1 MITQRDFMQH
11 NFLLKQKIGLRLSR
25 TGLLSK
31 ILAIQAFTRETLEI
45 TPEQFN
51 VLNTL
56 KENNGIYLRQLA
68 SITLKDRPNITRI
81 VSILEKKGFLTSAK
95 DKEKRMVKKLYIT
108 KKGIEM
114 CNIAIPTILK
124 AWNEIVSELQDEEIK
139 NFLITLEKIETKLLD
154 RVVMQN

>member
-1 MITQRDFMQH
+1 
-11 NFLLKQKIGLRLSR
+11 
-25 TGLLSK
+25 
-31 ILAIQAFTRETLEI
+31 
-45 TPEQFN
+45 
-51 VLNTL
+51 
-56 KENNGIYLRQLA
+56 
-68 SITLKDRPNITRI
+68 
-81 VSILEKKGFLTSAK
+81 
-95 DKEKRMVKKLYIT
+95 MVKKLYIT